1 MDMNLEHQIE
11 DLVSFIKGLAPEVR
25 VERENVIYEDE
36 HANLKVYPPLTWDE
50 DRCFELQDRI
60 AERVVDILVDTGY
73 LILVGVY
80 TPQQQI
86 ELARQRSAM
95 ARKQWQAADQ
105 VLRQAAVAGLTP
117 MSATVTA

>member
-1 MDMNLEHQIE
+1 MDMSLELQIE
-11 DLVSFIKGLAPEVR
+11 DLVSFIKELAPEVR

-60 AERVVDILVDTGY
+60 AERVVDALIDTGY

-86 ELARQRSAM
+86 ELARQRSAT

-105 VLRQAAVAGLTP
+105 VLRQAAVVGLAP
-117 MSATVTA
+117 MPAAVAA

>member
-1 MDMNLEHQIE
+1 MDMSLEHQIE
-11 DLVSFIKGLAPEVR
+11 DLVSFIKELAPEVR
-25 VERENVIYEDE
+25 VERETVIYEDE

-86 ELARQRSAM
+86 ELARQRSAT

-105 VLRQAAVAGLTP
+105 VLRQAAVVGMAP
-117 MSATVTA
+117 MPAAVAA

>member
-1 MDMNLEHQIE
+1 MDVNLEHQIE
-11 DLVSFIKGLAPEVR
+11 GLASFIARLTPEVR
-25 VERENVIYEDE
+25 VEREAVIYEDE

-60 AERVVDILVDTGY
+60 AERVVDILMDTGY

-86 ELARQRSAM
+86 ELARQKSAT
-95 ARKQWQAADQ
+95 ARNQWQAADQ
-105 VLRQAAVAGLTP
+105 VLRQAAVVGLAP
-117 MSATVTA
+117 MPAAVAA

>member
-1 MDMNLEHQIE
+1 MDMSLELQIE
-11 DLVSFIKGLAPEVR
+11 DLVSFINELAPEVR

-50 DRCFELQDRI
+50 DRCFRIQDRI
-60 AERVVDILVDTGY
+60 AERVVDALIDTGY

-86 ELARQRSAM
+86 ELARQRSAT

-105 VLRQAAVAGLTP
+105 VLRQAAVVGLAP
-117 MSATVTA
+117 MPAAVAA